1 MFTLPLAK
9 LDIVTSRPV
18 ANGLIFLDAI
28 TVDITLVTFLF
39 RSNIRELSIGAKTK
53 TSDNHRYL

>member
-39 RSNIRELSIGAKTK
+39 RSNIGAKTK

>member
-1 MFTLPLAK
+1 MFTLPVAK

-39 RSNIRELSIGAKTK
+39 RSNFRELSIGAKTK
-53 TSDNHRYL
+53 NF